1 MDKDSHINPKND
13 MSYFTFSD
21 ASQDARRVFALDVH
35 LGLSSQQKFI
45 SSKYFYDENG
55 SKLFQ
60 RITELNE
67 YYLTRAEAEIL
78 KTHKDTIAQYFAA
91 ESFALVEMGAG
102 DGEKTKILLE
112 HFLAKGLDFHYAP
125 IDISESALSELEVS
139 LSEQFPTLSFQGR
152 SAEYA
157 SGISE
162 IDTFS
167 ETRTVLLFLGSSI
180 GNFSFPEMKLFL
192 KTLWHG
198 LNKGDF
204 ALIGFDLK
212 KDIKIMQAAYDDK
225 EGITKAF
232 NLNLL
237 HRINRELGGT
247 FNIEKF
253 YHHEIYNPKESAME
267 SYLISLEAQE
277 VYIDALK
284 TTYRFAPYEAIF
296 TERSYKFSDAS
307 IRELAHDTGFEII
320 ETFKDSR
327 QYFAD
332 SLWRVV
338 K

>member
-1 MDKDSHINPKND
+1 
-13 MSYFTFSD
+13 MSYFTFSN
-21 ASQDARRVFALDVH
+21 ATQDQRRAFALDVH
-35 LGLSSQQKFI
+35 LGLSAPQKFI
-45 SSKYFYDENG
+45 PSKYFYDENG

-78 KTHKDTIAQYFAA
+78 KTHKESLSQYFAS
-91 ESFALVEMGAG
+91 EPFALVEMGAG

-157 SGISE
+157 SGVSE
-162 IDTFS
+162 IDMFS

-212 KDIKIMQAAYDDK
+212 KDIKTMQAAYDDK

-247 FNIEKF
+247 FNVEKF

-284 TTYRFAPYEAIF
+284 TTYRFEPYEAIF
-296 TERSYKFSDAS
+296 TERSYKFSDTS
-307 IRELAHDTGFEII
+307 IRELAHETGFEIV

>member
-1 MDKDSHINPKND
+1 
-13 MSYFTFSD
+13 MSYFSFSD
-21 ASQDARRVFALDVH
+21 ASQQSQRTFALDVH
-35 LGLSSQQKFI
+35 LGLSSPQKFI
-45 SSKYFYDENG
+45 PSKYFYDENG

-60 RITELNE
+60 RITELPE
-67 YYLTRAEAEIL
+67 YYLTKAETEIL
-78 KTHKDTIAQYFAA
+78 NAHKDALAERFAS
-91 ESFALVEMGAG
+91 EPFALVEMGAG

-125 IDISESALSELEVS
+125 IDISESALSELEIS
-139 LSEQFPTLSFQGR
+139 LAEQFPTLSFQGR
-152 SAEYA
+152 SAEYV
-157 SGISE
+157 SDISK
-162 IDTFS
+162 IDIFS
-167 ETRTVLLFLGSSI
+167 ETKTVLLFLGSSI
-180 GNFSFPEMKLFL
+180 GNFSFPEMKNFL
-192 KTLWHG
+192 KTLWYA

-212 KDIKIMQAAYDDK
+212 KDIKMMQAAYDDK
-225 EGITKAF
+225 EGVTRAF
-232 NLNLL
+232 NYNLL

-247 FNIEKF
+247 FNPEKF

-284 TTYRFAPYEAIF
+284 TKYCFEPYEAIF

-307 IRELAHDTGFEII
+307 IRELAHETGFEIL
-320 ETFKDSR
+320 ETFKDSK

>member
-1 MDKDSHINPKND
+1 M
-13 MSYFTFSD
+13 
-21 ASQDARRVFALDVH
+21 FALDVH
-35 LGLSSQQKFI
+35 LGLSSPQKFI
-45 SSKYFYDENG
+45 PSKYFYDEHG

-60 RITELNE
+60 RITELSE
-67 YYLTRAEAEIL
+67 YYLTKAETEIL
-78 KTHKDTIAQYFAA
+78 STHKDALAARFAS
-91 ESFALVEMGAG
+91 EPFALVEMGAG

-139 LSEQFPTLSFQGR
+139 LSEEFPTLSFQGR

-167 ETRTVLLFLGSSI
+167 ETKTVLLFLGSSI

-192 KTLWHG
+192 KTVWHG

-212 KDIKIMQAAYDDK
+212 KDIKTMQAAYDDK
-225 EGITKAF
+225 EGVTRAF
-232 NLNLL
+232 NHNLL
-237 HRINRELGGT
+237 KRINRELGGT
-247 FNIEKF
+247 FDIEKF

-267 SYLISLEAQE
+267 SYLISLESQE
-277 VYIDALK
+277 IYIDALK
-284 TTYRFAPYEAIF
+284 TSYRFAPYEAIF

-307 IRELAHDTGFEII
+307 IRELAHETGFEIL
-320 ETFKDSR
+320 ETFKDSK

>member
-1 MDKDSHINPKND
+1 

-21 ASQDARRVFALDVH
+21 ASQDARRMFALDVH

-45 SSKYFYDENG
+45 PSKYFYDENG

-60 RITELNE
+60 RITGLSE
-67 YYLTRAEAEIL
+67 YYLTKAEAEIL
-78 KTHKDTIAQYFAA
+78 TTHKDALA
-91 ESFALVEMGAG
+91 ERLASEPFALVEMGAG

-112 HFLAKGLDFHYAP
+112 HFLNRGLDFHYTP
-125 IDISESALSELEVS
+125 IDISESALSELEIS

-157 SGISE
+157 P
-162 IDTFS
+162 DTLGLDRFS
-167 ETRTVLLFLGSSI
+167 ETRSCLLFLGSSI

-198 LNKGDF
+198 LNKGDL

-212 KDIKIMQAAYDDK
+212 KDIKVMQAAYNDK
-225 EGITKAF
+225 EGVTKAF
-232 NLNLL
+232 NQNLL
-237 HRINRELGGT
+237 YRINRELGGT
-247 FNIEKF
+247 FDPEKF
-253 YHHEIYNPKESAME
+253 YHHEIYNPRESAME

-277 VYIDALK
+277 IYIDALK
-284 TTYRFAPYEAIF
+284 TTYRFEPYEAIF
-296 TERSYKFSDAS
+296 TERSHKFSDAS
-307 IRELAHDTGFEII
+307 IRELAHETGFEIL
-320 ETFKDSR
+320 ETFKDSK

-332 SLWRVV
+332 SLWRVL

>member
-1 MDKDSHINPKND
+1 
-13 MSYFTFSD
+13 MSYFTFPD

-45 SSKYFYDENG
+45 PSKYFYDENG

-60 RITELNE
+60 RITELSE
-67 YYLTRAEAEIL
+67 YYLTKAEAEIL
-78 KTHKDTIAQYFAA
+78 TIHKDALA
-91 ESFALVEMGAG
+91 ERLASEPFALVEMGAG
-102 DGEKTKILLE
+102 DGEKTKILLG
-112 HFLAKGLDFHYAP
+112 HFISKGLDFHYAP
-125 IDISESALSELEVS
+125 VDISESALSELEVS

-157 SGISE
+157 SGFSE

-167 ETRTVLLFLGSSI
+167 ETKTLLLFLGSSI

-192 KTLWHG
+192 KTLWHA

-204 ALIGFDLK
+204 TLIGFDLK
-212 KDIKIMQAAYDDK
+212 KDVKTMQAAYDDK
-225 EGITKAF
+225 EGVTRAF
-232 NLNLL
+232 NHNLL

-247 FNIEKF
+247 FNPEKF
-253 YHHEIYNPKESAME
+253 YHHEIYNPRESAME

-277 VYIDALK
+277 IYIDALK

-296 TERSYKFSDAS
+296 TERSYKFSDTS
-307 IRELAHDTGFEII
+307 IRELAHETGFEIL
-320 ETFKDSR
+320 ETFKDSKH
-327 QYFAD
+327 YFAD

>member
-1 MDKDSHINPKND
+1 
-13 MSYFTFSD
+13 MSYFNFSD
-21 ASQDARRVFALDVH
+21 ASQDSRRIFALDVH
-35 LGLSSQQKFI
+35 LGLSSPQKFI
-45 SSKYFYDENG
+45 PSKYFYDESG

-60 RITELNE
+60 RITELPE
-67 YYLTRAEAEIL
+67 YYLTKAEAEIL
-78 KTHKDTIAQYFAA
+78 TTYKDALAERFAS
-91 ESFALVEMGAG
+91 EPFALVEMGAG

-125 IDISESALSELEVS
+125 IDISESALSELETS
-139 LSEQFPTLSFQGR
+139 LAQQFLSLSFQGR
-152 SAEYA
+152 TAEYA
-157 SGISE
+157 SGIAE
-162 IDTFS
+162 IETFS

-192 KTLWHG
+192 KTVWHG

-212 KDIKIMQAAYDDK
+212 KDIKTMQAAYDDK
-225 EGITKAF
+225 EGITRAF

-307 IRELAHDTGFEII
+307 IRELAHETGFEIL
-320 ETFKDSR
+320 ETFKDSK

-332 SLWRVV
+332 SLWHVV

>member
-1 MDKDSHINPKND
+1 
-13 MSYFTFSD
+13 MSYFAFSD
-21 ASQDARRVFALDVH
+21 TSHEARRMFALDVH

-45 SSKYFYDENG
+45 PSKYFYDENG

-60 RITELNE
+60 RITELPE
-67 YYLTRAEAEIL
+67 YYLTRAETEIL
-78 KTHKDTIAQYFAA
+78 TAHKDALA
-91 ESFALVEMGAG
+91 ERFTSEPFALVEMGAG

-112 HFLAKGLDFHYAP
+112 HFLNKGLDFHYAP
-125 IDISESALSELEVS
+125 IDISESALSELELS
-139 LSEQFPTLSFQGR
+139 LAEQFPTLSFQGR
-152 SAEYA
+152 TAEYA
-157 SGISE
+157 AGISE
-162 IDTFS
+162 IAMFS
-167 ETRTVLLFLGSSI
+167 ETKTLLLFLGSSI

-198 LNKGDF
+198 LNKDDCV
-204 ALIGFDLK
+204 LIGFDLK
-212 KDIKIMQAAYDDK
+212 KDIKLMQAAYDDR
-225 EGITKAF
+225 EGLTRAF
-232 NLNLL
+232 NHNLL

-253 YHHEIYNPKESAME
+253 YHHEIYNPRESAME
-267 SYLISLEAQE
+267 SYLVSLEAQE

-284 TTYRFAPYEAIF
+284 TRYRFASYEAIF

-307 IRELAHDTGFEII
+307 IRELAHEAGFEIL
-320 ETFKDSR
+320 ETFKDSK